1 MRVRCQAQQISNSC
15 AGAAASGC
23 LHLQLKVFFCWCC
36 CRLQETAD
44 RDEANAALV
53 QHLKA
58 EADSRLHALQDAVTA
73 AVGRQQQ
80 ESSTIGSA
88 VAEFLQQKDAD
99 LQALKVRSG
108 AEVACMEC
116 CSKCLQRAEAMP
128 VYRPA
133 HADCN
138 ALASQQRLD
147 SCCWHSCF
155 EWVLTHPLYL

>member
-1 MRVRCQAQQISNSC
+1 MLPNSCCLQPGLSDAIVSCHTRVAAGISLRCQPQHRRISC
-15 AGAAASGC
+15 AGAAADGC
-23 LHLQLKVFFCWCC
+23 LPLQLRDLVCWCC

-73 AVGRQQQ
+73 AVGQQQQ

-88 VAEFLQQKDAD
+88 VAEFLQEKDAD

-108 AEVACMEC
+108 
-116 CSKCLQRAEAMP
+116 P
-128 VYRPA
+128 G
-133 HADCN
+133 
-138 ALASQQRLD
+138 AL
-147 SCCWHSCF
+147 
-155 EWVLTHPLYL
+155 